1 MTTPDAQPAP
11 HLTPRAEYTAYLTAF
26 LSVGT
31 MPMFHVIGPL
41 WALSFGASPFEIGI
55 AMGARSFLPFLFA
68 IHGGALHDR
77 LGVRRVMIFCA
88 LASGALT
95 LLYPFF
101 PLILALI
108 LLQVITGF
116 LHTLGWIGAQTQIS
130 QLTKGHPKYMG
141 RFTSAS
147 TISNFFTPPLA
158 GFAWDLAGPWGAFGL
173 LSGWCVLLWISVML
187 MPVPAAANASK
198 TRPPWSALLPSW
210 GDYRDALRL
219 ALIPAVG
226 FVIAGSFLI
235 NSMLS
240 MRFSF
245 LPVYMESVGFEGT
258 VIGLMVGFAF
268 LVGSIT
274 ALPTPWLRRRF
285 PSYWVLIGVTLV
297 AAAGL
302 GIIPFFES
310 VEGLAL
316 ATIIFGAGVGIGMAL
331 AISLLATVISTD
343 QLGLSVG
350 LRITANRFSSF
361 SIPILAGATIDIAGL
376 AAGFHLI
383 ASLVAAGAVAAAI
396 FVLRTPSIK
405 QLYGRK

>member
-1 MTTPDAQPAP
+1 M
-11 HLTPRAEYTAYLTAF
+11 LTPRAEYTAYATAF

-173 LSGWCVLLWISVML
+173 LSGWCILLWISVML
-187 MPVPAAANASK
+187 MPVPGSVTISK

-219 ALIPAVG
+219 ALVPAVG

-245 LPVYMESVGFEGT
+245 LPVYMESIGFEGT
-258 VIGLMVGFAF
+258 IIGLMVGLAF

-274 ALPTPWLRRRF
+274 ALPTPALRRRF
-285 PSYWVLIGVTLV
+285 PAHWILVSVTLL

-302 GIIPFFES
+302 GFIPFFDDLA
-310 VEGLAL
+310 GLAMV
-316 ATIIFGAGVGIGMAL
+316 TIFFGAAVGLGMAL
-331 AISLLATVISTD
+331 AISLLATVISTE

-361 SIPILAGATIDIAGL
+361 TIPILAGAVIDVAGL
-376 AAGFHLI
+376 AAGFHII
-383 ASLVAAGAVAAAI
+383 ACLVAAGSVGTAVFI
-396 FVLRTPSIK
+396 LRTPSIK
-405 QLYGRK
+405 QLYGPK